1 MMTLGDKIF
10 FGFSA
15 DYPDHYSPGKT
26 QPTIVFFGSPN
37 MFAKFA
43 SWLEERSNRTEG
55 SERLDDA
62 PLFSHANVD
71 VLLTFLKRSC
81 GMRQVDDHTLE
92 WGLAPREIETFS
104 AQLQGLAKSPHGQT
118 RWVFLDCLGGNE
130 IDVVAQV
137 GEDEYPRSAFT

>member
-1 MMTLGDKIF
+1 MNRPGDKIY

-15 DYPDHYSPGKT
+15 DYPDHHSPGKT
-26 QPTIVFFGSPN
+26 QPTIVFFGYPDV
-37 MFAKFA
+37 FLKFA
-43 SWLEERSNRTEG
+43 TWLDERNNRMVG
-55 SERLDDA
+55 SERLNNA
-62 PLFSHANVD
+62 PFFTQTNVD
-71 VLLTFLKRSC
+71 VLLTFLKQSR
-81 GMRQVDDHTLE
+81 GMRQVDRHTFE

-104 AQLQGLAKSPHGQT
+104 LQLRGLAKSPPNET